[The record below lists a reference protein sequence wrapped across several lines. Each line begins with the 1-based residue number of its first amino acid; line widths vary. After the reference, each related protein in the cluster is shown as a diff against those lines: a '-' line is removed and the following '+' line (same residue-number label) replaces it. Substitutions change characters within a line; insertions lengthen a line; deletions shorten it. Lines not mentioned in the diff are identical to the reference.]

1 MAAVSELENHTVL
14 MDQRDTGPVEATQEM
29 KYARKRK
36 KNEKM
41 ETDQDAK
48 RPNFPAITPEL
59 AEVKSHT

>member
-1 MAAVSELENHTVL
+1 

-41 ETDQDAK
+41 ETDQEAK

-59 AEVKSHT
+59 AEVKSQ